1 MNLQLDIYKSKA
13 MFTSGHSIA
22 FSVMNE
28 CTQPGIWLAAL
39 LGSTASVVDVLGSNI
54 RLTRQLRKYWPVL
67 RSGTHQQ
74 VSRWIQTAQH
84 LSS

>member
-1 MNLQLDIYKSKA
+1 MRKCKHLVSDKYYQIYKSKA

-22 FSVMNE
+22 FSVVNE

-54 RLTRQLRKYWPVL
+54 RVR
-67 RSGTHQQ
+67 
-74 VSRWIQTAQH
+74 VS
-84 LSS
+84 SS